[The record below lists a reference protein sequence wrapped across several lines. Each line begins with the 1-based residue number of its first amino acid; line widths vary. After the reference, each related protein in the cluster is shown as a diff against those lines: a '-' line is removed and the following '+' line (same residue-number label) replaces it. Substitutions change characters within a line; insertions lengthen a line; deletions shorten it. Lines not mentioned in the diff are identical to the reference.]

1 MPAEIIKSQLQS
13 IPENPGVYQFFGL
26 NDQVLYIGKAKNLR
40 KRLTN
45 YTQEE
50 RLSSRISRMVFL
62 AQKLEYIQTE
72 TEVEALLL
80 EHNLIKKFAPKFNIL
95 LRDDKTFPY
104 ILITDQ
110 AFPQIAKHR
119 GSKKEK
125 GEYFGP
131 FASGGDV
138 NKTIDI
144 LKKSFLLRDCSD
156 SEFKSRSKP
165 CLEYQIKRCSAP
177 CVNFISQNDY
187 QKSVQIAVDFLR
199 GDSVAVQAELAKKM
213 QNLSAAQEY
222 EKAANMRDRIKAL
235 TSIQSK
241 QNINIDE
248 LNDADVI
255 SLVAKNNLICIYVSF
270 FRSGHNYG
278 SKPYFYESDE
288 GSAENIL
295 AEFLGQFYL
304 AQTPPNLV
312 LINLEIEEK
321 ELIENF
327 LSKISGE
334 KISIKIPKQGDRLRL
349 IKDQE
354 QLASQVL
361 EQRLIQNLSN
371 SATLLE
377 VKNIFDLPEIPRRI
391 EVYDNSHISGEY
403 AVGVLITAGL
413 EGFIKSGY
421 RKFNIRFEENGR
433 DDTAMLREVLR
444 RRFKEGNNN
453 IFPDLIIIDGG
464 LGQLSAAQEVF
475 SDLKINPR
483 FVCMSK
489 GENRNAGEEDF
500 HQVGKD
506 SFTLPKNHK
515 LMYYLQQLRDEAHR
529 FAITTHRSKRAKSV
543 TKSKLDEVEGIG
555 KARKKALL
563 NHFGS
568 LDKVKAA
575 TVEDLMRVD
584 GISKAAAQ
592 KIRDFFSS

>member
-1 MPAEIIKSQLQS
+1 MPAEIIKSELQS

-45 YTQEE
+45 YTQDD

-80 EHNLIKKFAPKFNIL
+80 EHNLIKKFAPKYNIL

-110 AFPQIAKHR
+110 DFPQITKHR
-119 GSKKEK
+119 GVKKIK

-144 LKKSFLLRDCSD
+144 LKKSFLLRDCAD
-156 SEFKSRSKP
+156 GEFQSRTKP

-177 CVNFISQNDY
+177 CVNAISKEEY
-187 QKSVQIAVDFLR
+187 QKLVQNALEFLR
-199 GDSVAVQAELAKKM
+199 GKSVSVQADLAKKM
-213 QNLSAAQEY
+213 QQLSDEQEY
-222 EKAANMRDRIKAL
+222 EKAANMRDRIRAL
-235 TSIQSK
+235 TSIQLK

-248 LNDADVI
+248 LHDADVI
-255 SLVAKNNLICIYVSF
+255 SLVAKNNQICIYVSF
-270 FRSGHNYG
+270 FRNGHNYG
-278 SKPYFYESDE
+278 SKPYFYEADGME
-288 GSAENIL
+288 EKNIL

-312 LINLEIEEK
+312 LLNMEIDEE
-321 ELIENF
+321 ELTQDF
-327 LSKISGE
+327 LSKISGV
-334 KISIKIPKQGDRLRL
+334 KVSLKVPKLGSRFRM

-354 QLASQVL
+354 IIALKVL
-361 EQRLIQNLSN
+361 EQKLVQNLSN
-371 SATLLE
+371 NAMLVE

-421 RKFNIRFEENGR
+421 RKFNIRYEEGGR
-433 DDTAMLREVLR
+433 DDTAMMREVLK
-444 RRFKEGNNN
+444 RRFKEGNDN

-464 LGQLSAAQEVF
+464 LGQMSAAQSVF
-475 SDLKINPR
+475 DELKINPS

-543 TKSKLDEVEGIG
+543 TKSKLDEVDGIG
-555 KARKKALL
+555 KSRKKALL
-563 NHFGS
+563 NYFGS
-568 LDKVKAA
+568 LDKVKDAK
-575 TVEDLMRVD
+575 VEDLMRVE

-592 KIRDFFSS
+592 KIRDFFN